1 MSYEKALELIKKE
14 KKEKSGKLHFYN
26 FNLKELP
33 NELFELEHLYILNL
47 RNNTVRDY
55 SILANLPN
63 LTHLYLRDPQ
73 NKDYTGLKKIRNL
86 TYLSFNSDSQDDLNW
101 LEDFPDLT
109 GLDISYNNICNINFL
124 KKLQNL
130 EYLDISKNTIDN
142 YEILTDLLHLKTL
155 RLNNNHISDYCW
167 LEKIPH
173 LTHLSLYNTRTNK
186 IDFLRKKLDLEY
198 LDLRDNG
205 ISDIRSLKKLVKLS
219 FLYLGSNKIRSIN
232 ALKEMPSLV
241 SLDISYNNIKDITP
255 ILPIIEKGIKVS
267 LRHYKIQD
275 PKNKIYLNDNPI
287 VNPPIEIVK
296 QGNKAILRYFA
307 EKEKGAQKL
316 MEAKLLIVGQGGAG
330 KTSLKK
336 KLHDV
341 NAEMPEKGD
350 STRGIVVS
358 QLDCKTNNGEDFRLN
373 IWDFGG
379 QNVQHYAHQFFLTGS
394 SLYALVTNEREQNPN
409 FQYWLNII
417 EMLSGKSPVLIL
429 QNEIAGHSEPIKNAA
444 AIRERFGNVVN
455 PFQQVDLL
463 KAATD
468 KRFDQLKEEIIHQ
481 ALRLPHIG
489 KEYPTSYVRVREA
502 LENEAKAGK
511 HYVSWSAYKDLC
523 TAVHVG
529 DADVMQ
535 DIATTFTIL
544 GVCLHFKDDMVLKK
558 FVFLNPKWI
567 IDALFE
573 LIYHEKVIAQ
583 KGKFSELGAE
593 EIWAHPDYEG
603 MEDKL
608 IRIMENFELCYRMK
622 DSKNYIV
629 PQRLPAED
637 ESYGWNEP
645 HATKVQYAYKFMPK
659 GLITRLTCR
668 LHEKIEEDNVWND
681 AVIFAMPKARAFV
694 REVYAEE
701 KIAIEV
707 SGDKRGGLLNRILD
721 EVDDIHR
728 KSNFANLQVEKLV
741 PCSCQVCSEAKT
753 PHFFDYDYLI
763 ELLDDGEYDERCKE
777 SKKKVDIR
785 EVLLKTGID
794 FKKHSRKGDRGIGR
808 WGDVEDL
815 ETEGREDQ
823 AILLQKKLNLLK
835 QELIT
840 STDSAQRFKI
850 ELDIAEAEARL
861 RAIKE

>member
-1 MSYEKALELIKKE
+1 MKNLIVPI
-14 KKEKSGKLHFYN
+14 SIIYQGK
-26 FNLKELP
+26 
-33 NELFELEHLYILNL
+33 
-47 RNNTVRDY
+47 
-55 SILANLPN
+55 
-63 LTHLYLRDPQ
+63 
-73 NKDYTGLKKIRNL
+73 
-86 TYLSFNSDSQDDLNW
+86 
-101 LEDFPDLT
+101 
-109 GLDISYNNICNINFL
+109 
-124 KKLQNL
+124 
-130 EYLDISKNTIDN
+130 
-142 YEILTDLLHLKTL
+142 
-155 RLNNNHISDYCW
+155 
-167 LEKIPH
+167 
-173 LTHLSLYNTRTNK
+173 
-186 IDFLRKKLDLEY
+186 
-198 LDLRDNG
+198 
-205 ISDIRSLKKLVKLS
+205 
-219 FLYLGSNKIRSIN
+219 
-232 ALKEMPSLV
+232 
-241 SLDISYNNIKDITP
+241 
-255 ILPIIEKGIKVS
+255 
-267 LRHYKIQD
+267 
-275 PKNKIYLNDNPI
+275 
-287 VNPPIEIVK
+287 
-296 QGNKAILRYFA
+296 KAILRYFA
-307 EKEKGAQKL
+307 EIEKQGAQKL

-330 KTSLKK
+330 KTSLKR

-341 NAEMPEKGD
+341 NSEMPEQED
-350 STRGIVVS
+350 TTRGIDVT
-358 QLDCKTNNGEDFRLN
+358 QLDCKTNSDEDFRLN

-417 EMLSGKSPVLIL
+417 EMLGGKSPVLIV

-444 AIRERFGNVVN
+444 AIRERFDNVVN
-455 PFQQVDLL
+455 PFQQVDLS

-511 HYVSWSAYKDLC
+511 HYISWSAYKDLC
-523 TAVHVG
+523 TAVNV
-529 DADVMQ
+529 DNADVMQ

-567 IDALFE
+567 IDALFQ

-583 KGKFSELGAE
+583 KGKFSELDAE

-622 DSKNYIV
+622 DSDNYIV

-645 HATKVQYAYKFMPK
+645 RATKVQYAYKFMPK

-668 LHEKIEEDNVWND
+668 LHEKIEGENVWND

-701 KIAIEV
+701 RIAIEV
-707 SGDKRGGLLNRILD
+707 SGEKRGDLLNRILD

-741 PCSCQVCSEAKT
+741 PCSCAVCSEAKT

-794 FKKHSRKGDRGIGR
+794 FKKHSRRSSFAEASADK
-808 WGDVEDL
+808 WGDWGDL
-815 ETEGREDQ
+815 ERRGQGEQ
-823 AILLQKKLNLLK
+823 VILLQKKLNFLE
-835 QELIT
+835 QELIKEN
-840 STDSAQRFKI
+840 DAAKRFTIQEQI
-850 ELDIAEAEARL
+850 EEIKASL
-861 RAIKE
+861 RTIREE

>member
-1 MSYEKALELIKKE
+1 MSYESALERIEKE
-14 KKEKSGKLHFYN
+14 KREKTG
-26 FNLKELP
+26 ELDLSYEGLWEIP
-33 NELFELEHLYILNL
+33 KELFELSHLTILYLSYNQLSEVDFFKTLPRLEILNL
-47 RNNTVRDY
+47 TSNHIKRLEFYKGLD
-55 SILANLPN
+55 NLKSLNLFDNEIDNVNFIEKTPN
-63 LTHLYLRDPQ
+63 L
-73 NKDYTGLKKIRNL
+73 INL
-86 TYLSFNSDSQDDLNW
+86 
-101 LEDFPDLT
+101 
-109 GLDISYNNICNINFL
+109 
-124 KKLQNL
+124 NL
-130 EYLDISKNTIDN
+130 GK
-142 YEILTDLLHLKTL
+142 
-155 RLNNNHISDYCW
+155 
-167 LEKIPH
+167 
-173 LTHLSLYNTRTNK
+173 NK
-186 IDFLRKKLDLEY
+186 IKDIKLLQTLKNIKFLNLD
-198 LDLRDNG
+198 
-205 ISDIRSLKKLVKLS
+205 
-219 FLYLGSNKIRSIN
+219 SNKINDISPVIELLQLESLSIN
-232 ALKEMPSLV
+232 
-241 SLDISYNNIKDITP
+241 N
-255 ILPIIEKGIKVS
+255 
-267 LRHYKIQD
+267 
-275 PKNKIYLNDNPI
+275 NPI
-287 VNPPIEIVK
+287 NNLDPLKVLIYREVRSFLLDYFTSSSKVKISQNIEALDFVKIFKDPSPEIVK
-296 QGNKAILRYFA
+296 LTIESVRHYLRERFA
-307 EKEKGAQKL
+307 DSQKL

-336 KLHDV
+336 KLHDA
-341 NAEMPEKGD
+341 NAEMPAKGD
-350 STRGIVVS
+350 STRGIIVS
-358 QLDCKTNNGEDFRLN
+358 QLDCKTNSGEDFRLN

-417 EMLSGKSPVLIL
+417 EMMGAKSPVLIV

-444 AIRERFGNVVN
+444 AIRERFANVVN
-455 PFQQVDLL
+455 PFQQVDLS

-511 HYVSWSAYKDLC
+511 HYVSWPAYKDLC
-523 TAVHVG
+523 TAVNV
-529 DADVMQ
+529 DNADVMQ

-567 IDALFE
+567 IDALFQ

-583 KGKFSELGAE
+583 KGKFSELDAE
-593 EIWAHPDYEG
+593 GIWAHPDYEG

-608 IRIMENFELCYRMK
+608 IRIMKNFELCYQIK
-622 DSKNYIV
+622 DSDNYIV

-645 HATKVQYAYKFMPK
+645 RATKVQYAYKFMPK

-668 LHEKIEEDNVWND
+668 LHEKIEGENVWND
-681 AVIFAMPKARAFV
+681 AVIFEMPKARAFV

-707 SGDKRGGLLNRILD
+707 SGDKRGDLLNRILD

-741 PCSCQVCSEAKT
+741 PCSCVVCSEAKT

-794 FKKHSRKGDRGIGR
+794 FKKHSRRGDGRIGR
-808 WGDVEDL
+808 WGDLGDL
-815 ETEGREDQ
+815 ERRGLGEVAE
-823 AILLQKKLNLLK
+823 ILIKKLNFLRA
-835 QELIT
+835 E
-840 STDSAQRFKI
+840 R
-850 ELDIAEAEARL
+850 AEASDAAQIFTLDRQIEEVEKHLAEIRGS
-861 RAIKE
+861 A